1 MTMIRSA
8 PKTDSPPRPESGPS
22 ERLQRL
28 HRRRRLFREELLV
41 VLVLL
46 LALAVTVTVLGMQW
60 LDSGPS
66 ISGIAVPH
74 PIHVLLG
81 GPT

>member
-8 PKTDSPPRPESGPS
+8 PKTDSPPRPESGTS

-28 HRRRRLFREELLV
+28 HRRQRLFREELLV
-41 VLVLL
+41 VLFLL
-46 LALAVTVTVLGMQW
+46 LALTVTVTVLGMQW

-66 ISGIAVPH
+66 TSGINAPH
-74 PIHVLLG
+74 PTHTFLG

>member
-8 PKTDSPPRPESGPS
+8 PKADFPPRPESGSS

-28 HRRRRLFREELLV
+28 RRRRRLFREELAV

-46 LALAVTVTVLGMQW
+46 LALCVTVTVLAMQW
-60 LDSGPS
+60 LDSAPATSS
-66 ISGIAVPH
+66 INVPQTTYT
-74 PIHVLLG
+74 LLG
-81 GPT
+81 GPI

>member
-8 PKTDSPPRPESGPS
+8 PKTDSPPSPESGPS
-22 ERLQRL
+22 ERLARL
-28 HRRRRLFREELLV
+28 RRRQRLFREELLV
-41 VLVLL
+41 ILILVLAF
-46 LALAVTVTVLGMQW
+46 ALTVTVLATKW

-66 ISGIAVPH
+66 TSGTSVPH
-74 PIHVLLG
+74 LTYTLLG

>member
-8 PKTDSPPRPESGPS
+8 PKTDSRPSPERGPS

-28 HRRRRLFREELLV
+28 HRRQRLFREELLV
-41 VLVLL
+41 VLILL

-66 ISGIAVPH
+66 TSGINVPH
-74 PIHVLLG
+74 PIHTLLG

>member
-8 PKTDSPPRPESGPS
+8 PKTDSPARPESGPS

-41 VLVLL
+41 VLFVL
-46 LALAVTVTVLGMQW
+46 LALTVTVTVLAMQW

-66 ISGIAVPH
+66 TSGINVPH
-74 PIHVLLG
+74 PTYTVQG

>member
-8 PKTDSPPRPESGPS
+8 PKTDSPARPESGPS

-28 HRRRRLFREELLV
+28 HRRQRLFREELLV
-41 VLVLL
+41 VLLVL
-46 LALAVTVTVLGMQW
+46 LALTVTVTVLAMQW

-66 ISGIAVPH
+66 TSGINVPH
-74 PIHVLLG
+74 PTYTLQG

>member
-8 PKTDSPPRPESGPS
+8 PTAASPPRPESGSS

-28 HRRRRLFREELLV
+28 RRRKRLFREELLV
-41 VLVLL
+41 VFVLL
-46 LALAVTVTVLGMQW
+46 LALCVTVTVLAMQW
-60 LDSGPS
+60 LDSAPATSS
-66 ISGIAVPH
+66 INVLHSTYT
-74 PIHVLLG
+74 LLG

>member
-8 PKTDSPPRPESGPS
+8 PKTDTPPSLEVGPS

-28 HRRRRLFREELLV
+28 RRRQRVFREELLV
-41 VLVLL
+41 VLFLL
-46 LALAVTVTVLGMQW
+46 LALAVTVTVLSMQW
-60 LDSGPS
+60 LNSGPS
-66 ISGIAVPH
+66 TSGITVPH
-74 PIHVLLG
+74 PTYTILG

>member
-1 MTMIRSA
+1 MIRSA
-8 PKTDSPPRPESGPS
+8 PKTASPQSPESGPS

-41 VLVLL
+41 VLFLL
-46 LALAVTVTVLGMQW
+46 LALALTVTVLGMQW
-60 LDSGPS
+60 LNIGPS
-66 ISGIAVPH
+66 TSGINVPH
-74 PIHVLLG
+74 PIHTLLG

>member
-8 PKTDSPPRPESGPS
+8 PKAGSPPRSGSGSS

-28 HRRRRLFREELLV
+28 RRRKRLFREELLV
-41 VLVLL
+41 VVVLL
-46 LALAVTVTVLGMQW
+46 LALCLTLTVLAMQW
-60 LDSGPS
+60 LDSAPATSS
-66 ISGIAVPH
+66 INVPNATH
-74 PIHVLLG
+74 TLLG